1 MASHLTER
9 QFLLSAEGLVSIQNL
24 EDGSFEVHSV
34 VVNKLVTFCNQIVGL
49 LYTKLDT
56 IGLDCLIV
64 CLDFFETNKNF
75 FRHLGLS
82 EFAHSVE
89 AVVTENRHDSRNDL
103 TLDACETAI
112 PDPIVENLI
121 VEEELGNDEISS
133 SIHLFLQV
141 ANVVLSRR
149 GLQMHFGVP
158 SHTDAEEISVFLTNV
173 FN

>member
-1 MASHLTER
+1 
-9 QFLLSAEGLVSIQNL
+9 
-24 EDGSFEVHSV
+24 
-34 VVNKLVTFCNQIVGL
+34 VNKLVTLCNQIVGL
-49 LYTKLDT
+49 LNTKLNT

-64 CLDFFETNKNF
+64 CLDFFEANQNF
-75 FRHLGLS
+75 FRNLGLS

-89 AVVTENRHDSRNDL
+89 AVVAEDRHDSRNNL

-121 VEEELGNDEISS
+121 VKEELCNDEVSS

-141 ANVVLSRR
+141 ANVVLARR

-158 SHTDAEEISVFLTNV
+158 SDTNAEEVAVLLTNV
-173 FN
+173 LN